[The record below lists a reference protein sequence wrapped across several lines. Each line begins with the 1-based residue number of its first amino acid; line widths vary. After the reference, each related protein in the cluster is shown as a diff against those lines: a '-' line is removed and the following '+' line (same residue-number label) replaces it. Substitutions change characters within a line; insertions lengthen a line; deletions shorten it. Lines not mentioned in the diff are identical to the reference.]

1 MKLIELIILGIFD
14 ITEYMML
21 SNKLVKAKKV
31 QNSKAFKGLMLN
43 LFILLVSIL
52 MHWYID
58 IEGIL
63 KNIIVMAT
71 FSLGA
76 IYVNFIMLRDSLK
89 NEYEIKQLQI
99 YEDYIPRI
107 DELIN
112 EIRVKQHEF
121 DNHIQVLNMIAV
133 TSTDYEDIVNF
144 RENYIKEIEVNR
156 DLEDLIKLDNK
167 ILVGFLYSKVK
178 KAKELGIDFWIDIR
192 DYGFKLKKEKDM
204 NVIEIKNKHPY
215 LSVESINKIF
225 NKGYFTKS
233 SSKRG
238 YGLYNIKEIIKK
250 HNGNIE
256 VFNEKIEGENYL
268 VFRIL
273 FGTY

>member
-89 NEYEIKQLQI
+89 NEYEKKQLQI

-107 DELIN
+107 DYFIHL
-112 EIRVKQHEF
+112 
-121 DNHIQVLNMIAV
+121 
-133 TSTDYEDIVNF
+133 
-144 RENYIKEIEVNR
+144 
-156 DLEDLIKLDNK
+156 
-167 ILVGFLYSKVK
+167 
-178 KAKELGIDFWIDIR
+178 WI
-192 DYGFKLKKEKDM
+192 
-204 NVIEIKNKHPY
+204 H
-215 LSVESINKIF
+215 
-225 NKGYFTKS
+225 
-233 SSKRG
+233 
-238 YGLYNIKEIIKK
+238 
-250 HNGNIE
+250 
-256 VFNEKIEGENYL
+256 
-268 VFRIL
+268 
-273 FGTY
+273 